1 MKSVNILHLYYDLMN
16 LYGEYGNIIAL
27 RDAFKLQGVEVKID
41 KKSIGD
47 TIDFMKYDIVYI
59 GEGSEYNQELV
70 RQDLL
75 KYKSEL
81 NAYIESYKILIA
93 TGNSYELFGD
103 KIDKKEALGIFHFKS
118 FYKSITTDVGDRI
131 VNEEIMDTD
140 FLGSPVVGF
149 VNRNSVNDIKDGYLF
164 KVRKGYGNDIKDKFE
179 GIHYKNF
186 YGTYL
191 LGPLLIRNPYLLDYI
206 LSNFLGDKYK
216 ELDTPDKQAY
226 EEYLKTYNI
235 EK

>member
-27 RDAFKLQGVEVKID
+27 RDAFKLQGIEVNID
-41 KKSIGD
+41 KKSLGD

-75 KYKSEL
+75 KYKAEL

-103 KIDKKEALGIFHFKS
+103 KINKKEALGIFHFKS

-140 FLGSPVVGF
+140 FLGSPVIGF

-235 EK
+235 E

>member
-27 RDAFKLQGVEVKID
+27 RDAFKLQGIEVNID

-75 KYKSEL
+75 KYKAEL

-191 LGPLLIRNPYLLDYI
+191 LGPLLIKNPYLLDYI

-235 EK
+235 E

>member
-1 MKSVNILHLYYDLMN
+1 MKNFKILHLYYDLMN

-27 RDAFKLQGVEVKID
+27 RDAFKQQGIEVNID
-41 KKSIGD
+41 KKSLGD

-59 GEGSEYNQELV
+59 GEGSEFNQELV
-70 RQDLL
+70 RQDIL
-75 KYKSEL
+75 KYKDDI
-81 NAYIESYKILIA
+81 NQYIEKNKILIA

-103 KIDKKEALGIFHFKS
+103 KIDDKEALGIFHFKS
-118 FYKSITTDVGDRI
+118 FFKTITTDVGDRI

-140 FLGSPVVGF
+140 FLGSPIVGF

-186 YGTYL
+186 FGTYL

-206 LSNFLGDKYK
+206 LSDFLGDKYK
-216 ELDTPDKQAY
+216 EIDTPDKKAY

-235 EK
+235 E

>member
-1 MKSVNILHLYYDLMN
+1 MKNVNILHLYYDLMN

-27 RDAFKLQGVEVKID
+27 RDAFKQQGIEVNID
-41 KKSIGD
+41 KKSLGD

-59 GEGSEYNQELV
+59 GEGSEFNQELV
-70 RQDLL
+70 RQDIL
-75 KYKSEL
+75 KYKDDI
-81 NAYIESYKILIA
+81 NQYIEKNKILIA

-103 KIDKKEALGIFHFKS
+103 KIDDKEALGIFHFKS
-118 FYKSITTDVGDRI
+118 FFKTITTDVGDRI
-131 VNEEIMDTD
+131 VNEEIMDVD
-140 FLGSPVVGF
+140 FLGSPIVGF

-186 YGTYL
+186 FGTYL

-206 LSNFLGDKYK
+206 LSDFLGDKYK
-216 ELDTPDKQAY
+216 EIDTPDKKAY

-235 EK
+235 E

>member
-27 RDAFKLQGVEVKID
+27 RDAFKLQGIEVNID
-41 KKSIGD
+41 KKSLGD

-75 KYKSEL
+75 KYKAEL

-206 LSNFLGDKYK
+206 LSNFLRDKYK

-235 EK
+235 E

>member
-1 MKSVNILHLYYDLMN
+1 MKNVNILHLYYDLMN

-27 RDAFKLQGVEVKID
+27 RDAFKQQGIEVNID
-41 KKSIGD
+41 KKSLGD

-59 GEGSEYNQELV
+59 GEGSEFNQELV
-70 RQDLL
+70 RQDIL
-75 KYKSEL
+75 KYKD
-81 NAYIESYKILIA
+81 NINKYIEKNKILIA

-103 KIDKKEALGIFHFKS
+103 KIDDKEALGIFHFKS
-118 FYKSITTDVGDRI
+118 FFKTITTDVGDRI

-140 FLGSPVVGF
+140 FLGSPIVGF

-186 YGTYL
+186 FGTYL

-206 LSNFLGDKYK
+206 LSDFLGDKYK
-216 ELDTPDKQAY
+216 EIDTPDKKAY

-235 EK
+235 E

>member
-1 MKSVNILHLYYDLMN
+1 MKNVNILHLYYDLMN

-27 RDAFKLQGVEVKID
+27 RDAFKQQGIEVNID
-41 KKSIGD
+41 KKSLGD

-59 GEGSEYNQELV
+59 GEGSEFNQELV
-70 RQDLL
+70 RQDIL
-75 KYKSEL
+75 KYKDDI
-81 NAYIESYKILIA
+81 NQYIEKNKILIA

-103 KIDKKEALGIFHFKS
+103 KIDDKEALGIFHFKS
-118 FYKSITTDVGDRI
+118 FFKTITTDVGDRI
-131 VNEEIMDTD
+131 VNEEIMDAD
-140 FLGSPVVGF
+140 FLGSPIVGF

-186 YGTYL
+186 FGTYL

-206 LSNFLGDKYK
+206 LSDFLGDKYK
-216 ELDTPDKQAY
+216 EIDTPDKKAY

-235 EK
+235 E

>member
-1 MKSVNILHLYYDLMN
+1 MKNVNILHLYYDLMN

-27 RDAFKLQGVEVKID
+27 RDAFKQQGIEVNID
-41 KKSIGD
+41 KKSLGD

-59 GEGSEYNQELV
+59 GEGSEFNQELV
-70 RQDLL
+70 RQDIL
-75 KYKSEL
+75 KYKDDI
-81 NAYIESYKILIA
+81 NQYIEKNKILIA

-103 KIDKKEALGIFHFKS
+103 KIDDKEALGIFHFKS
-118 FYKSITTDVGDRI
+118 FFKTITTDVGDRI

-140 FLGSPVVGF
+140 FLGSPIVGF

-186 YGTYL
+186 FGTYL

-206 LSNFLGDKYK
+206 LSDFLGDKYK
-216 ELDTPDKQAY
+216 EIDTPDKKAY

-235 EK
+235 E

>member
-1 MKSVNILHLYYDLMN
+1 MKNVNILHLYYDLMN
-16 LYGEYGNIIAL
+16 LYGEYGNIVAL
-27 RDAFKLQGVEVKID
+27 RDAFKLQGIEVNID
-41 KKSIGD
+41 KKSLND

-59 GEGSEYNQELV
+59 GQGSEFNQELV
-70 RQDLL
+70 RQDIL
-75 KYKSEL
+75 KYKDDI
-81 NAYIESYKILIA
+81 NQYIEKNRILIA
-93 TGNSYELFGD
+93 TGNAYELFGD
-103 KIDKKEALGIFHFKS
+103 KIDDKEALGIFHFKS
-118 FYKSITTDVGDRI
+118 FYKTITTDVGDRI

-140 FLGSPVVGF
+140 FLGTPVVGF

-186 YGTYL
+186 FGTYL

-206 LSNFLGDKYK
+206 LSDFLGDKYK
-216 ELDTPDKQAY
+216 EIDTPDKKAY

-235 EK
+235 E

>member
-1 MKSVNILHLYYDLMN
+1 MKNVNILHLYYDLMN

-27 RDAFKLQGVEVKID
+27 RDAFKQQGIEVNID
-41 KKSIGD
+41 KKSLGD

-59 GEGSEYNQELV
+59 GEGSEFNQELV
-70 RQDLL
+70 RQDIL
-75 KYKSEL
+75 KYKDDI
-81 NAYIESYKILIA
+81 NQYIEKNKILIA

-103 KIDKKEALGIFHFKS
+103 KIDDKEALGIFHFKS
-118 FYKSITTDVGDRI
+118 FFKTITTDVGDRI

-140 FLGSPVVGF
+140 FLGTPVIGF

-186 YGTYL
+186 FGTYL

-206 LSNFLGDKYK
+206 LSDFLGDKYK
-216 ELDTPDKQAY
+216 EIDTPDKKAY

-235 EK
+235 E

>member
-1 MKSVNILHLYYDLMN
+1 MKNVNILHLYYDLMN

-27 RDAFKLQGVEVKID
+27 RDAFKLQGIEVNID

-75 KYKSEL
+75 KYKAEL

-235 EK
+235 E

>member
-75 KYKSEL
+75 KYKAEL

-235 EK
+235 E

>member
-75 KYKSEL
+75 KYKAEL

-140 FLGSPVVGF
+140 FLGSPVIGF

-235 EK
+235 E

>member
-235 EK
+235 E

>member
-1 MKSVNILHLYYDLMN
+1 MKNINILHLYYDLLN
-16 LYGEYGNIIAL
+16 LYGESGNIIAL
-27 RDAFKLQGVEVKID
+27 RDTLRDQGYEVIID
-41 KKSIGD
+41 KKTLGD

-59 GEGSEYNQELV
+59 GQGSEANQEIA
-70 RQDLL
+70 RQDII
-75 KYKSEL
+75 KYKKEL
-81 NAYIESYKILIA
+81 NDYIESNKILIS

-103 KIDKKEALGIFHFKS
+103 KINDKEGLGIFHFNS
-118 FYKSITTDVGDRI
+118 FFKSITTDVGDRI
-131 VNEEIMDTD
+131 VNEEVMDTD

-186 YGTYL
+186 FGT
-191 LGPLLIRNPYLLDYI
+191 YLLDYI
-206 LSNFLGDKYK
+206 LSNYLDNYK
-216 ELDTPDKQAY
+216 EKDNADKKAY

-235 EK
+235 E

>member
-27 RDAFKLQGVEVKID
+27 RDAFKLQGIEVKID

-59 GEGSEYNQELV
+59 GAGSEYNQELV

-235 EK
+235 E

>member
-27 RDAFKLQGVEVKID
+27 RDAFKLQGIEVNID

-75 KYKSEL
+75 KYKAEL

-235 EK
+235 E